1 LVEAAGLTGRAA
13 TSIGKVDTMVS
24 GDTGAVP
31 DILSDTMRAELN
43 ARWNAHL
50 GVRRMGVTLDI
61 VSRTE
66 LRAVVDPIE
75 PHHRGGMGTPAVNGP
90 TIAAVFDL
98 VTGLTGYLQ
107 ALGKRVGV
115 AQLNIQFLRPVMG
128 TRFAVTAQPE
138 KVGRSIV
145 FVSSELTDEGGTPC
159 ARASGLVSISP
170 NEGTGELAL

>member
-1 LVEAAGLTGRAA
+1 MTSRDTEATLE
-13 TSIGKVDTMVS
+13 
-24 GDTGAVP
+24 P
-31 DILSDTMRAELN
+31 LSDDTRAELN

-61 VSRTE
+61 VSRSE

-107 ALGKRVGV
+107 AVGRRVGV
-115 AQLNIQFLRPVMG
+115 AQLNIQFLRPVLG
-128 TRFAVTAQPE
+128 TRFAVAARPD

-145 FVSSELTDEGGTPC
+145 FVSSELTDEGGTVC
-159 ARASGLVSISP
+159 ARASGLVSVSSS
-170 NEGTGELAL
+170 EGTGELAL

>member
-1 LVEAAGLTGRAA
+1 MSRR
-13 TSIGKVDTMVS
+13 
-24 GDTGAVP
+24 DTGAIP
-31 DILSDTMRAELN
+31 ETLTDQMRAELN

-50 GVRRMGVTLDI
+50 GVRRMGVALDI
-61 VSRTE
+61 VSRDE

-107 ALGKRVGV
+107 APGKRVAV
-115 AQLNIQFLRPVMG
+115 AQLSIQFLRPVLG
-128 TRFAVTAQPE
+128 SRFEVVGRPD

-145 FVSSELTDEGGTPC
+145 FVACALLDEDGAVC
-159 ARASGLVSISP
+159 ATASGLVSVSQAD
-170 NEGTGELAL
+170 GTGELAL

>member
-1 LVEAAGLTGRAA
+1 MSRR
-13 TSIGKVDTMVS
+13 
-24 GDTGAVP
+24 DTGAIP
-31 DILSDTMRAELN
+31 DPLTDKMRAELN

-50 GVRRMGVTLDI
+50 GVERMGVTLDI
-61 VSRTE
+61 VSRDE

-107 ALGKRVGV
+107 AVGKRVGV

-128 TRFAVTAQPE
+128 SRFEVVGRPD
-138 KVGRSIV
+138 KVGRSLV
-145 FVSSELTDEGGTPC
+145 FVASELRDEDGSVC
-159 ARASGLVSISP
+159 AKASGLVSVSQAD
-170 NEGTGELAL
+170 GTGELAL